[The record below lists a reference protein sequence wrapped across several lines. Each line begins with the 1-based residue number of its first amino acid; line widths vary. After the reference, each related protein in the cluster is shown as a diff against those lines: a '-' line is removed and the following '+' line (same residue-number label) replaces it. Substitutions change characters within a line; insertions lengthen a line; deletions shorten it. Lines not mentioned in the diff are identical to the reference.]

1 MLGLALSGG
10 GHRATVFGMGALLAQ
25 ADPECD
31 RVLSISSV
39 AGKSVANGLRNLQ
52 RAVAKEDSRS
62 EVRRRCRR
70 ECHPRTARDRRAR
83 NGTVAAQERVEVSVL
98 HAGFDAASYAL
109 MVGVYADEEM
119 SGAER
124 FLDGQFAEL
133 LSGWDMGRYPGALG
147 TSVFVA
153 PGVDVDSGCRPIG
166 AYLVGLGTA
175 LTLNRRQLEFTV
187 RQALVDRCVRLYPP
201 VSTGRVG
208 THAASNRI
216 RVGVASA
223 LLGVRDDESLRVEDA
238 VAGILEESCTPTV
251 ASSVSSANEG
261 WPRRCGW
268 WPSSLSN
275 ALPTAPTWLLWP
287 SGDSGPSLGCRMLS
301 STSTR

>member
-39 AGKSVANGLRNLQ
+39 AGKSLRTGSVISNEPSPKRIPAARSGEGAGVSVTREP
-52 RAVAKEDSRS
+52 RATE
-62 EVRRRCRR
+62 E
-70 ECHPRTARDRRAR
+70 PG

-133 LSGWDMGRYPGALG
+133 LSGWRHGPL
-147 TSVFVA
+147 
-153 PGVDVDSGCRPIG
+153 SGGSRH
-166 AYLVGLGTA
+166 VGL
-175 LTLNRRQLEFTV
+175 RR
-187 RQALVDRCVRLYPP
+187 AW
-201 VSTGRVG
+201 GR
-208 THAASNRI
+208 R
-216 RVGVASA
+216 R
-223 LLGVRDDESLRVEDA
+223 R
-238 VAGILEESCTPTV
+238 VAG
-251 ASSVSSANEG
+251 
-261 WPRRCGW
+261 R
-268 WPSSLSN
+268 
-275 ALPTAPTWLLWP
+275 
-287 SGDSGPSLGCRMLS
+287 
-301 STSTR
+301 